1 MTENTQDGLSAVAP
15 NEAPQTKRRGP
26 DLTSDPIGKLL
37 IMLAV
42 PAGIGFFFMI
52 AYNLVDTIW
61 ANQYPEPGEAANMT
75 GAALGRSFGPFFLM
89 QAFSIGL
96 MQGTTALVSNAL
108 GARQGDRARHTM
120 RPLLRRARSTQSR
133 AVRRHYL
140 SDAG

>member
-1 MTENTQDGLSAVAP
+1 MTERTQDGTSPATTPDEPKA
-15 NEAPQTKRRGP
+15 KRRGP
-26 DLTSDPIGKLL
+26 DMIGDPISKLL
-37 IMLAV
+37 IMLAI

-61 ANQYPEPGEAANMT
+61 ANQYPAPGEAANMT

-108 GARQGDRARHTM
+108 GAKDGAQARPTLP
-120 RPLLRRARSTQSR
+120 RPL
-133 AVRRHYL
+133 
-140 SDAG
+140 